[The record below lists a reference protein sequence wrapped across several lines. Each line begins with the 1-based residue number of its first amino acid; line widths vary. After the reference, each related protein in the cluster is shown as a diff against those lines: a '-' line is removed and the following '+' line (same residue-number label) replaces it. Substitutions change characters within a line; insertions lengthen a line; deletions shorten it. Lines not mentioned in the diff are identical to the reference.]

1 MTVVTAM
8 ISPRTITLDDFI
20 PRPLTKRTEK
30 FLKLCDFYH
39 SVMGKYPESPYLV
52 YDFIHEN
59 KLPYDLRHFKLI
71 DIDQVITYYW
81 KWSRIA
87 KLARV
92 S

>member
-1 MTVVTAM
+1 M
-8 ISPRTITLDDFI
+8 ISSRTITLDDFI
-20 PRPLTKRTEK
+20 PRPLTKRTER

-39 SVMGKYPESPYLV
+39 TVMGKYPDSPYAV

-81 KWSRIA
+81 KWKRIM
-87 KLARV
+87 V
-92 S
+92 I